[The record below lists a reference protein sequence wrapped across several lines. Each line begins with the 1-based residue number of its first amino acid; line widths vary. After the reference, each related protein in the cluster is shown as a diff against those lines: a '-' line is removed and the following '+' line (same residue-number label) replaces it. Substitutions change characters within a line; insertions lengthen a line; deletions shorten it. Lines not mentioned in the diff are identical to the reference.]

1 VFVSLS
7 DRKRLTAFYDSLRML
22 DAISG
27 VELDSGQSVPYV
39 HFRIVV
45 LGDRKSGIG
54 GLLALCGTDRSK
66 ITNAPIWCIL

>member
-1 VFVSLS
+1 
-7 DRKRLTAFYDSLRML
+7 ML

-27 VELDSGQSVPYV
+27 VKLDSGQSVPYV